1 MSRLSK
7 NVCGID
13 RAARTVAGAG
23 CITVGILRLFGG
35 GIWGYVIVAVGAA
48 LLFTAAAG
56 FCSLY
61 VPFGLSTCEKTD
73 ASIEH

>member
-1 MSRLSK
+1 MPKLSK

-13 RAARTVAGAG
+13 RAARTVGGAG
-23 CITVGILRLFGG
+23 CVAVGIFRLLGG

-48 LLFTAAAG
+48 LFFTAAAG

-61 VPFGLSTCEKTD
+61 LPFNLSTCRKTGI
-73 ASIEH
+73 SVR